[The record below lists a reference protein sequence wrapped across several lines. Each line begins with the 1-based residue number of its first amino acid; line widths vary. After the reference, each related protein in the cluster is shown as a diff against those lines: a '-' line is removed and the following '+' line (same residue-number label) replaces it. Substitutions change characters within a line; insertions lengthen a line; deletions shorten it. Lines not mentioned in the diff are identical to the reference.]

1 MIRSSYDYVI
11 SLKRPDY
18 RAVNIISQLLLL
30 LFLVAFFYYLL
41 QTAFG
46 GKQYW
51 LSVIPLL
58 ITGLWVYGYV
68 RKADPHF
75 MVYYRLELMI
85 AAMGWFFIP
94 LFAWSYLLGFAYAL
108 MAVAERYIKFPDEI
122 GFSEEKVV
130 RNSFPA
136 QSYEWFEIDNVMIR
150 NNLFTLDLRNNKV
163 VQKVLEEPISP
174 ELEAE
179 FNAYCSKLLHFTS
192 AENKNG
198 EVS

>member
-41 QTAFG
+41 RTAFG

-51 LSVIPLL
+51 LALIPLL
-58 ITGLWVYGYV
+58 IAGLWVYGYV
-68 RKADPHF
+68 RKADPQF

-108 MAVAERYIKFPDEI
+108 MAVGERYIKFPDEI
-122 GFSEEKVV
+122 GFSAEKVV
-130 RNSFPA
+130 RNSFPS
-136 QSYEWFEIDNVMIR
+136 QSYEWFEIENVVLRDNF
-150 NNLFTLDLRNNKV
+150 FTLDLRNNKI
-163 VQKVLEEPISP
+163 VQKPLEESVSS

-179 FNAYCSKLLHFTS
+179 FNAYCRNLLHFNTP
-192 AENKNG
+192 EKN
-198 EVS
+198 S